1 MKFNGLTDKEVE
13 ESRKL
18 NGSNR
23 LSEVET
29 ETFWDKLKA
38 NFGDPMIKI
47 LCVALGINVI
57 IFILGKWVW
66 LMLRWNGTSLSAL
79 RRR

>member
-38 NFGDPMIKI
+38 NFGEPQK
-47 LCVALGINVI
+47 
-57 IFILGKWVW
+57 
-66 LMLRWNGTSLSAL
+66 
-79 RRR
+79 

>member
-18 NGSNR
+18 NGSNC

-38 NFGDPMIKI
+38 NSF
-47 LCVALGINVI
+47 
-57 IFILGKWVW
+57 VW
-66 LMLRWNGTSLSAL
+66 EPCRQ
-79 RRR
+79 

>member
-38 NFGDPMIKI
+38 NFGDPMIK
-47 LCVALGINVI
+47 
-57 IFILGKWVW
+57 FSVW
-66 LMLRWNGTSLSAL
+66 HLASTSLFSFSENG
-79 RRR
+79 RG

>member
-18 NGSNR
+18 NGSNC

-29 ETFWDKLKA
+29 ETSSRQ
-38 NFGDPMIKI
+38 I
-47 LCVALGINVI
+47 
-57 IFILGKWVW
+57 
-66 LMLRWNGTSLSAL
+66 SATP
-79 RRR
+79 

>member
-29 ETFWDKLKA
+29 VDSSGTKLKA
-38 NFGDPMIKI
+38 SFGDPYDKNS
-47 LCVALGINVI
+47 LCGTWHQRHY
-57 IFILGKWVW
+57 FHSRK
-66 LMLRWNGTSLSAL
+66 NG
-79 RRR
+79 RG